1 MILPLFLLSTTLT
14 PPVGACCD
22 SVTVQPEEPGAFTE
36 LGVHVSEDT
45 VTGGEVGDTWT
56 TPPVAVSGIAVPSA
70 VEAITPVTWIGLLV
84 LVDVVET
91 VTLATATT
99 PSPIPVVFIPNTRH
113 MIWPLVGLH
122 EMLLPA
128 PAATAPIATDTA
140 LKSGAL

>member
-1 MILPLFLLSTTLT
+1 
-14 PPVGACCD
+14 VH
-22 SVTVQPEEPGAFTE
+22 PEEPGAFTE
-36 LGVHVSEDT
+36 LGVHISADT
-45 VTGGEVGDTWT
+45 VAGGEATDTCT

-70 VEAITPVTWIGLLV
+70 AEAITPVTWIGLLV

-128 PAATAPIATDTA
+128 PDATAPIATDTA
-140 LKSGAL
+140 LKSVAL